1 LYLGLDLFH
10 TCGAVSAIFRQ
21 IPSRMQGR
29 ALPAL
34 RPLQFNS
41 MNRFLSYWLSPIAA
55 ALLAGFVLTVIAV
68 GWWSRVPA
76 DARHSA
82 SQVFPENYSVFP
94 AVASAPITAA
104 RATAIASNDIVL
116 MGTVLPRSG
125 VGARAAFRVNG
136 KPIVVDE
143 GKEIVEGLRLEKV
156 SARSVGVSSKEG
168 GREIEMVVL
177 KNAVATGASRGGTT
191 TTTAASPA
199 APSRVTLVGG
209 CNATPTQ
216 RKDGIVLASELLAG
230 ALQNP
235 TGLATLLNASTGKLV
250 VQNSAGLGALI
261 GLRDGDVLR
270 TADGKPLTQANDLIA
285 RVLQPVSQAQAVTV
299 EITRET
305 APQVLH
311 FLPPGCRG

>member
-1 LYLGLDLFH
+1 
-10 TCGAVSAIFRQ
+10 
-21 IPSRMQGR
+21 
-29 ALPAL
+29 
-34 RPLQFNS
+34 

-55 ALLAGFVLTVIAV
+55 ALLAGFVLAVIAV
-68 GWWSRVPA
+68 GWWSRVPV
-76 DARHSA
+76 DAKNTA
-82 SQVFPENYSVFP
+82 PQVFPENISVFP
-94 AVASAPITAA
+94 VVASAPITAA

-125 VGARAAFRVNG
+125 VGARAVFRVNG

-143 GKEIVEGLRLEKV
+143 GKEIVEGLHLEKV
-156 SARSVGVSSKEG
+156 SARSVGVSGKEG
-168 GREIEMVVL
+168 GREIEMAVV

-191 TTTAASPA
+191 TTTATSPA
-199 APSRVTLVGG
+199 APARVTLVGG

-216 RKDGIVLASELLAG
+216 RKDGIVMASELLAG
-230 ALQNP
+230 ALQNS
-235 TGLATLLNASTGKLV
+235 TGLAGLVNTATGKLV
-250 VQNSAGLGALI
+250 VQNSAGIGALI

-270 TADGKPLTQANDLIA
+270 TADGKPLTQANDLIV

>member
-1 LYLGLDLFH
+1 
-10 TCGAVSAIFRQ
+10 
-21 IPSRMQGR
+21 
-29 ALPAL
+29 
-34 RPLQFNS
+34 

-68 GWWSRVPA
+68 GWWSRVPV
-76 DARHSA
+76 DAKNSA
-82 SQVFPENYSVFP
+82 SQVFPENISVFP
-94 AVASAPITAA
+94 VVASAPTTAA

-156 SARSVGVSSKEG
+156 SARSVGVSGKEG
-168 GREIEMVVL
+168 GREIEMAVV
-177 KNAVATGASRGGTT
+177 KNAVATGASRGGA

-199 APSRVTLVGG
+199 APTRVTLVGG